1 VVSQNA
7 RAHAFL
13 VAPDSFKGTFSA
25 AEVAAAIARGLKSAG
40 AEADLCPAADG
51 GEGTME
57 VLLEA
62 LGGEQVAAMVH
73 DPLGREVRASWG
85 RLTDGRGIVELAQ
98 ASGLGLVRE
107 AERDAELASSFGTG
121 ELIAAALAGGA
132 QEVLVAAGGSAT
144 TDGGLGAVEAIR
156 DAGGLGGATLMV
168 LCDVRTR
175 FEEAARTFGPQKGAG
190 PDTVARLE
198 DRLEQLAEQLPRD
211 PRGVEM
217 AGAAGGLAGGLWAA
231 FGAELRS
238 GAAAVLDAVGFDR
251 RLSAAD
257 ACVTGEGR
265 LDSQSL
271 SGKLVG
277 EMAGRCRSARRP
289 LHIIAGEI
297 ALDESAAAELGAS
310 AVAAS
315 TLDEIAT
322 AAAALPL

>member
-1 VVSQNA
+1 MVSQNA

-25 AEVAAAIARGLKSAG
+25 AEVAAAIARGLRSAG

-57 VLLEA
+57 VLVEA
-62 LGGEQVAAMVH
+62 LGGRIVEASAH
-73 DPLGREVRASWG
+73 NPLGREIEALFGVLG
-85 RLTDGRGIVELAQ
+85 DGRAVVEVAS
-98 ASGLGLVRE
+98 ASGLGLVKE
-107 AERDAELASSFGTG
+107 EERDAEGASSFGTG
-121 ELIAAALAGGA
+121 ELIAAAVARGA

-156 DAGGLGGATLMV
+156 DAGGLGGAGLMV

-175 FEEAARTFGPQKGAG
+175 FEDAARTFGPQKGAG
-190 PDTVARLE
+190 PDAVGRLEARLDE
-198 DRLEQLAEQLPRD
+198 IAASLPRD

-251 RLSAAD
+251 RLSSVD
-257 ACVTGEGR
+257 AVVSGEGR
-265 LDSQSL
+265 LDATSL
-271 SGKLVG
+271 EGKLLG
-277 EMAGRCRSARRP
+277 EVASRCRAADRP

-297 ALDESAAAELGAS
+297 ALDERHGR
-310 AVAAS
+310 
-315 TLDEIAT
+315 
-322 AAAALPL
+322 